1 MTKCS
6 KKILQLNR
14 KNFKRITAM
23 DIQFIYILW
32 EKDDFLVFQPYKTN
46 FIKRIRNITK
56 TC

>member
-32 EKDDFLVFQPYKTN
+32 EKNDFLVFHWKDQLYKKN
-46 FIKRIRNITK
+46 
-56 TC
+56 